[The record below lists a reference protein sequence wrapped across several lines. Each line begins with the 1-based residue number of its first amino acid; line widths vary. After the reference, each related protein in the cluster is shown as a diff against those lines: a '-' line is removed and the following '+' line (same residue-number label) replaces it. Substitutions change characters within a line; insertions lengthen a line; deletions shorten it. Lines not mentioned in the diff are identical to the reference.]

1 MKNINQKDIN
11 LQDRFLFVG
20 TNEQIAK
27 SAPNKGLPPFTV
39 LTDVYTGF
47 FCKQNSGIDE
57 KWGII
62 SISLNELRNDMFA
75 PYIGYLDKFM
85 KNKDV
90 PLVERHQKLLDNI
103 NKYKSKWNKSL
114 EEAGVCLYLTKI
126 PPAAIKKVMIY
137 TPSGRD
143 GNIIVNDLTANS
155 PSPSS
160 GSPAYHKANYKKY
173 LGISRW
179 LNGEDVKGEDI
190 HGEKVNF
197 DFENQLA
204 NRYGL
209 DVYYMK
215 PIEKGKKHAAAKKS

>member
-1 MKNINQKDIN
+1 MKNVNQKNISV
-11 LQDRFLFVG
+11 QDRFLFVG
-20 TNEQIAK
+20 TNEQVAK
-27 SAPNKGLPPFTV
+27 SAPNNGLPPFTI

-47 FCKQNSGIDE
+47 FCNLNSKVDE

-62 SISLNELRNDMFA
+62 SINLSELRNDMFA
-75 PYIGYLDKFM
+75 PYIGYLDKFT
-85 KNKDV
+85 KSKDT
-90 PLVERHQKLLDNI
+90 PLLERHQKLLANI
-103 NKYKSKWNKSL
+103 NKHKSKWNKSL
-114 EEAGVCLYLTKI
+114 DEAGVCMYLAKI
-126 PPAAIKKVMIY
+126 PPSAIKKVMIY

-143 GNIIVNDLTANS
+143 ANIIVNDCVANS
-155 PSPSS
+155 PCPAST
-160 GSPAYHKANYKKY
+160 SPAYHKANYKKH

-197 DFENQLA
+197 DFDNQLA
-204 NRYGL
+204 HRYGL